1 MLLLDSAAEAAGLTL
16 YADHADG
23 AMFHYLPGAPR
34 VVSQAGSPGV
44 TLLRYRGTGQGGFLT
59 LDVDLTVA
67 APVLAAARAELT
79 RRIGREARLVPVL
92 FREGSVRVTALAVE
106 AGSSFLVENILATA
120 TPSLLG
126 HGRAIFSVE
135 LSAEGATLISGAL
148 EGEELPV
155 IVAYDLAFEG
165 LRPARGLR
173 AHVEYRMAY
182 DFMRAR
188 LQPNVLF
195 FKADLDRESEAL
207 QREGHITIEDVD
219 YTGSDPALLAQR
231 AAEARTTVRELT
243 ESLFFQPAASPAA
256 VAATLP
262 AGSAVGAAWGQ
273 SGRMQ
278 AAFSFRQL
286 AQEESTT
293 LEYDYREAR
302 VATWRVAP
310 QGALRRPAGITVA
323 AVVRDVTLGDIPSRL
338 PVRVFSLPDADW
350 TGIASIEVEVRASD
364 GTPAFC
370 VLTPAAPEHQA
381 LLDARSAI
389 EWRARILANDDPAAL
404 GSASR
409 EHTPFQRLGG
419 RVLQIDPAR
428 LAGRRVVTLALGR
441 LDPGAGLRVSGRLR
455 SDDATREFLLD
466 AAHPELKVP
475 IWKGARVRAE
485 WTFETAGAS
494 APQRTRD
501 LPPGETALVFNAPP
515 DLFQTLTVVL
525 QNPLARL
532 ESALVE
538 VETPAETER
547 RSFLLNAAAPR
558 AQWTTQRGA
567 PDKPYRYRLTTVGKN
582 GQVEETTWRD
592 HVGALLVVGDTHVRV
607 QPIEV
612 MLAGVPDSLGAVVKV
627 TSLAPP
633 AGIVAAIETILDPG
647 ILLLRVQLPL
657 RPDEPTR
664 YRVEGQVFLESGER
678 PFGPLEDSS
687 EVIVVGVGTD

>member
-1 MLLLDSAAEAAGLTL
+1 MLLLDTAAEAAGLTL

-34 VVSQAGSPGV
+34 VVSQPGSPGV
-44 TLLRYRGTGQGGFLT
+44 TLLRYRGDRQGGFLT

-67 APVLAAARAELT
+67 PSLLAAAGRELT
-79 RRIGREARLVPVL
+79 RRVGREARLVPVL
-92 FREGSVRVTALAVE
+92 FREGSVRLTALAVD
-106 AGSSFLVENILATA
+106 AGSSFLVEQILAVA

-126 HGRAIFSVE
+126 HGRAVFSVE
-135 LSAEGATLISGAL
+135 LSAEGSTLVSGAL
-148 EGEELPV
+148 EGGELPV

-165 LRPARGLR
+165 LRSARGLR

-188 LQPNVLF
+188 LRPDVLF

-243 ESLFFQPAASPAA
+243 ESLFFQPAASPAV

-262 AGSAVGAAWGQ
+262 ADSPVGAAWAQ
-273 SGRMQ
+273 AGRVQ
-278 AAFSFRQL
+278 AAFSLRQL
-286 AQEESTT
+286 AQQESAT

-302 VATWRVAP
+302 VATRRVAP
-310 QGALRRPAGITVA
+310 QGALRRPPGIA
-323 AVVRDVTLGDIPSRL
+323 ASAVVRDVTLADIPDVL

-350 TGIASIEVEVRASD
+350 TGIATIEVELRAAD
-364 GTPAFC
+364 GTISSC
-370 VLTPAAPEHQA
+370 VLTPAAREQQA
-381 LLDARSAI
+381 LMDARSSI
-389 EWRARILANDDPAAL
+389 EWRARVLANEDPGAL

-409 EHTPFQRLGG
+409 EHTPWQRLGG
-419 RVLQIDPAR
+419 RVLQIDAAR

-466 AAHPELKVP
+466 AAHPEMQVP

-485 WTFETAGAS
+485 WTFQPAAGTAS
-494 APQRTRD
+494 QRTRD
-501 LPPGETALVFNAPP
+501 LPAGETAVIFNAPP
-515 DLFQTLTVVL
+515 DLFQTLTVVR
-525 QNPLARL
+525 QDPLERL
-532 ESALVE
+532 ESVTVE
-538 VETPAETER
+538 VETPGGGQR
-547 RSFLLNAAAPR
+547 RSVRLDAAAPR
-558 AQWTTQRGA
+558 AQWTTLRGA
-567 PDKPYRYRLTTVGKN
+567 PNQPYRYRQTTIGKD
-582 GQVEETTWRD
+582 GAVAEAAWRE

-607 QPIEV
+607 QPVEV
-612 MLAGVPDSLGAVVKV
+612 ILAGVPDSLGAIVKV
-627 TSLAPP
+627 TSLSPP
-633 AGIVAAIETILDPG
+633 EGVAAAIETILDPG
-647 ILLLRVQLPL
+647 VMLIRVQLPC

-687 EVIVVGVGTD
+687 EVVVVDVRAD